1 MKLTKVYTLNRN
13 SMRMDN
19 KICFILYV
27 FYSVFIIFAGLMRA
41 ALFTCHNK
49 VPNEMPA
56 TVSMAITYMDI
67 LTGALTTKSFV

>member
-1 MKLTKVYTLNRN
+1 
-13 SMRMDN
+13 
-19 KICFILYV
+19 
-27 FYSVFIIFAGLMRA
+27 MRA

-67 LTGALTTKSFV
+67 LTGALTTQSFV